1 MLARVPRRCE
11 IAAISGI
18 IIAIAGTATT
28 NIGITIITPS
38 SSTGTTTIT
47 IIATTVT
54 EHACAAPHA
63 PWTGAFATAL
73 QPSNK
78 RTNTDT
84 IGLAVS
90 DL

>member
-1 MLARVPRRCE
+1 MRCE
-11 IAAISGI
+11 IATISGMI
-18 IIAIAGTATT
+18 VAIAGTTTT
-28 NIGITIITPS
+28 NIGITIITPP

-47 IIATTVT
+47 IITTTIT
-54 EHACAAPHA
+54 EHACAAPSCA
-63 PWTGAFATAL
+63 LNGAFATAL
-73 QPSNK
+73 HPSNK